1 MSPSH
6 SRPRASR
13 PSAPRSSA
21 PLPAAPNG
29 RACGLDFG
37 TSNSTLGLATSGA
50 PSLLTLDHGST
61 TVPSAVFF
69 GLDHAHHTLI
79 GRDAIAAD
87 VDGVQGRF
95 MRSLK
100 SILGT
105 ALIDEKTQL
114 ARRRVAF
121 RDIVR
126 TYVETLKQRAEAQ
139 AGAPLDRVVHGRPV
153 HFVDGDDAAD
163 RQAEATLADIAR
175 AAGFSEVSF
184 QYEPVAAAFDYERA
198 VADETLALVADIGG
212 GTSDF
217 SVVRL
222 GPQRRG
228 RDDRK
233 GDILAS
239 GGTRLGG
246 TDYDR
251 ALSLAAVM
259 PALGFRTLMTRGDVE
274 VPSGPYFDLSTWA
287 TVNRLYDKA
296 VLPELKLVRREARAP
311 KLLARLIH
319 LIEMRRGHS
328 VLIEVERAKIA
339 LSDAETTTIPLDW
352 VEPGLAAP
360 ATRTQF
366 DAATVPL
373 AERLRTTAAATL
385 AAAGLTPEKI
395 DAVFFT
401 GGGSLVPS
409 VRGAVRSVLPD
420 AAVVDGDRFG
430 AVGLGLTIEAQR
442 RYG

>member
-1 MSPSH
+1 MPTS
-6 SRPRASR
+6 SRAH
-13 PSAPRSSA
+13 APA
-21 PLPAAPNG
+21 H

-37 TSNSTLGLATSGA
+37 TSNSTLGVVGDGVPA
-50 PSLLTLDHGST
+50 LLTLDHGST

-69 GLDHAHHTLI
+69 GLDHAHAFLI
-79 GRDAIAAD
+79 GRDAVAAY
-87 VDGVQGRF
+87 VDGQSGRF

-105 ALIDEKTQL
+105 PLVDEKTQL
-114 ARRRVAF
+114 LRRRVTF
-121 RDIVR
+121 KEIVR
-126 TYVETLKQRAEAQ
+126 AYVEALKHRAEQQ
-139 AGAPLDRVVHGRPV
+139 AGCALDRVVHGRPV
-153 HFVDGDDAAD
+153 HFVDGDAEGDA
-163 RQAEATLADIAR
+163 RAEATLADIAR
-175 AAGFSEVSF
+175 QAGFSEISF
-184 QYEPVAAAFDYERA
+184 QYEPVAAAFDYERS
-198 VADETLALVADIGG
+198 VAAETLAVVADVGG

-222 GPQRRG
+222 GPERRG
-228 RDDRK
+228 RDERK
-233 GDILAS
+233 SDILAS

-251 ALSLAAVM
+251 ALALAAVM

-274 VPSGPYFDLSTWA
+274 VPSGPYFDLATWA
-287 TVNRLYDKA
+287 TVNRLYDKK
-296 VLPELKLVRREARAP
+296 VLPELKLVRRDAREP

-328 VLIEVERAKIA
+328 VLIEVERGKIE
-339 LSDAETTTIPLDW
+339 LSDADETAIPLDW
-352 VEPGLAAP
+352 LEAGLAP
-360 ATRTQF
+360 KATRALFET
-366 DAATVPL
+366 ATAPL
-373 AERLRTTAAATL
+373 ADRLRKTL
-385 AAAGLTPEKI
+385 GETIAAAGLAPAAI

-409 VRGAVRSVLPD
+409 VRRAVRAVLPD

-430 AVGLGLTIEAQR
+430 AVGLGLTIEARR

>member
-1 MSPSH
+1 MPSSS
-6 SRPRASR
+6 SRLR
-13 PSAPRSSA
+13 
-21 PLPAAPNG
+21 APNG

-37 TSNSTLGLATSGA
+37 TSNSTLGVAGADAPALLA
-50 PSLLTLDHGST
+50 LDHGST

-69 GLDHAHHTLI
+69 GLDHAHHVLI
-79 GRDAIAAD
+79 GRDAIAAY

-105 ALIDEKTQL
+105 PLIDEKTQL
-114 ARRRVAF
+114 LRRRVAF
-121 RDIVR
+121 REIVR
-126 TYVETLKQRAEAQ
+126 TYVETLKHRAEAQ
-139 AGAPLDRVVHGRPV
+139 SGCPLDRVVHGRPV
-153 HFVDGDDAAD
+153 HFVDGDAAAD
-163 RQAEATLADIAR
+163 SRAEATLADIAR
-175 AAGFSEVSF
+175 QAGFSEVSF
-184 QYEPVAAAFDYERA
+184 QYEPVAAAFDYERS
-198 VADETLALVADIGG
+198 VAAETLALVADIGG

-222 GPQRRG
+222 GPDRRG
-228 RDDRK
+228 RDERK
-233 GDILAS
+233 RDILAS

-251 ALSLAAVM
+251 ALALAAVM

-274 VPSGPYFDLSTWA
+274 VPSGPYFDLATWA

-296 VLPELKLVRREARAP
+296 VLPELKLVRREAREP

-328 VLIEVERAKIA
+328 VLIEVERGKIA
-339 LSDAETTTIPLDW
+339 LSDAEETTIPLDW
-352 VEPGLAAP
+352 LEKGLHPA
-360 ATRTQF
+360 ATRPQF
-366 DAATVPL
+366 EAATVPL
-373 AERLRTTAAATL
+373 GERLRNTVRETI
-385 AAAGLTPEKI
+385 AAAGLAAEAI

-409 VRGAVRSVLPD
+409 VRAAVRAVLPE